1 MKTIVIAL
9 SLLTLLFAKQK
20 FHVAVLDFETVA
32 MSKSEGR
39 ILTNKLRNELVK
51 SGKYVV
57 LDRGEMD
64 AVLSEQG
71 FQQTGCT
78 SSDCAVQMGQILG
91 MSHIISGSIGK
102 IGELFYIE
110 TKLIDV
116 ETSQIVRSVDTH
128 SKGSLEKLLIQS
140 MPEIAFELT
149 GIRVK
154 KTTTDSAS
162 FGEPK
167 KEIEDT
173 RRLGALEIDVD
184 PSDTKVYVNKKY
196 VGIDDTTLLNVPPGT
211 YIVVGV
217 WGAMRTV
224 RRAEVF
230 PGEETDVDIE
240 MEPTYVEIDIEPDIA
255 QVFINDKPYGRG
267 DLDIY
272 DIDPGVYSVKLKY
285 RKIEYVREIEV
296 FQGGEQE
303 FDIEMPG
310 YD

>member
-1 MKTIVIAL
+1 MLCAQ
-9 SLLTLLFAKQK
+9 QK

-64 AVLSEQG
+64 AVLREQG

-78 SSDCAVQMGQILG
+78 NSDCVVQMGQILG

-128 SKGSLEKLLIQS
+128 SEGSLETLLIQS
-140 MPEIAFELT
+140 MPEIAYELT
-149 GIRVK
+149 GIKVT
-154 KTTTDSAS
+154 KTTTAAS
-162 FGEPK
+162 SSVQKKTSGQENRRMGEL
-167 KEIEDT
+167 D
-173 RRLGALEIDVD
+173 IDVD
-184 PSDTKVYVNKKY
+184 PSDTKIYVNKKY
-196 VGIDDTTLLNVPPGT
+196 VGVGDTTLQNVPSGT
-211 YIVVGV
+211 YVIVGV

-224 RRAEVF
+224 RRANVV

-267 DLDIY
+267 DQEMY
-272 DIDPGVYSVKLKY
+272 DIDPGIYTVKLKY
-285 RKIEYVREIEV
+285 RKIEYVREIEI